1 MKELISKIE
10 QWAEDR
16 NIISGA
22 KPIDQA
28 MKLFAEHGELSE
40 NVGNNQLDKVF
51 DDVGDV
57 FVVLTIIAKQCNLS
71 IYNHLNTKLKHSGL
85 KVDVA
90 FLTSELATIATEVYE
105 WDNESTY
112 FPEHALSY
120 SVARLRSIAEQ
131 VGLTLEYCVEQAY
144 NDISKREGILWNG
157 VFIKSTHEKY
167 AEIKDLHEKSS
178 ESISQT

>member
-1 MKELISKIE
+1 MKELVLKIE

-16 NIISGA
+16 NIIKGA
-22 KPIDQA
+22 KPLDQA
-28 MKLFAEHGELSE
+28 MKLFAEHGELSDH
-40 NVGNNQLDKVF
+40 VGTNELDKVF

-71 IYNHLNTKLKHSGL
+71 IYNHLDTKLKHSGL

-105 WDNESTY
+105 WNDESMY
-112 FPEHALSY
+112 FPEYALSY
-120 SVARLRSIAEQ
+120 AVARLRSIAEQ

-144 NDISKREGILWNG
+144 IDIKDRKGILYEG
-157 VFIKSTHEKY
+157 VFIKESNPAYKEALEKLG
-167 AEIKDLHEKSS
+167 KV
-178 ESISQT
+178 

>member
-16 NIISGA
+16 NIINGA

-28 MKLFAEHGELSE
+28 MKLFAEHGELSD

-71 IYNHLNTKLKHSGL
+71 IYNQLDKKLKHSGL
-85 KVDVA
+85 KVDVV

-105 WDNESTY
+105 WDDESTY
-112 FPEHALSY
+112 FPEHALKY

-144 NDISKREGILWNG
+144 NDIKDRKGVLYDG
-157 VFIKSTHEKY
+157 VFIKESNPAYQE
-167 AEIKDLHEKSS
+167 ALIKLGKV
-178 ESISQT
+178 

>member
-1 MKELISKIE
+1 MKELILKIE

-16 NIISGA
+16 NIIKGA
-22 KPIDQA
+22 KPLDQV
-28 MKLFAEHGELSE
+28 MKLLSENGELSDH
-40 NVGNNQLDKVF
+40 VGNNELDKVF

-71 IYNHLNTKLKHSGL
+71 IYNHLDTKLKHSGL

-105 WDNESTY
+105 WDDNSSY
-112 FPEHALSY
+112 FPEYALNH

-144 NDISKREGILWNG
+144 NDIKDRKGVLFNG
-157 VFIKSTHEKY
+157 VFIK
-167 AEIKDLHEKSS
+167 
-178 ESISQT
+178 ESNPAYKETLDKLGKA

>member
-1 MKELISKIE
+1 MKELILNIE

-16 NIISGA
+16 NIIKGA
-22 KPIDQA
+22 KPLDQA
-28 MKLFAEHGELSE
+28 MKLFSENGELSDH
-40 NVGNNQLDKVF
+40 VGNNELDKVF

-71 IYNHLNTKLKHSGL
+71 IYNHLDIKLNHSGL

-105 WDNESTY
+105 WNDESTY
-112 FPEHALSY
+112 FPECALGY
-120 SVARLRSIAEQ
+120 AVARLRSIAEQ

-144 NDISKREGILWNG
+144 NDIKDRKGVLYEG
-157 VFIKSTHEKY
+157 VFIKESNPAYKEALEKLG
-167 AEIKDLHEKSS
+167 KV
-178 ESISQT
+178 

>member
-71 IYNHLNTKLKHSGL
+71 IYNHLDTKLKHSGL
-85 KVDVA
+85 KVEVA
-90 FLTSELATIATEVYE
+90 FLTSELATIATEVIVTGKRSE
-105 WDNESTY
+105 ERRVGK
-112 FPEHALSY
+112 ECL
-120 SVARLRSIAEQ
+120 RLCRSRWSP
-131 VGLTLEYCVEQAY
+131 Y
-144 NDISKREGILWNG
+144 
-157 VFIKSTHEKY
+157 H
-167 AEIKDLHEKSS
+167 
-178 ESISQT
+178 

>member
-1 MKELISKIE
+1 MKELILKIE

-16 NIISGA
+16 NIIKGA
-22 KPIDQA
+22 KPLDQA
-28 MKLFAEHGELSE
+28 MKLFSENGELSDH
-40 NVGNNQLDKVF
+40 VGNNELDKVF

-71 IYNHLNTKLKHSGL
+71 IFDHLDTKLKPSGL

-105 WDNESTY
+105 WNDESTY
-112 FPEHALSY
+112 FPKYALSY
-120 SVARLRSIAEQ
+120 AVARLRSIAEQ

-144 NDISKREGILWNG
+144 NDIRERKGILYEG
-157 VFIKSTHEKY
+157 VFIKESNPAYKEALEKLG
-167 AEIKDLHEKSS
+167 KV
-178 ESISQT
+178 

>member
-1 MKELISKIE
+1 MKELILKIE

-16 NIISGA
+16 NIIKGA
-22 KPIDQA
+22 KPLDQA
-28 MKLFAEHGELSE
+28 MKLFAEFGELSDH
-40 NVGNNQLDKVF
+40 VGNNELDKVF

-71 IYNHLNTKLKHSGL
+71 IYNHLDTKLKPSGL

-90 FLTSELATIATEVYE
+90 SLAYDLAAIAIEVYE
-105 WDNESTY
+105 WDDELTY

-120 SVARLRSIAEQ
+120 AVARLHSIAEQ

-144 NDISKREGILWNG
+144 IDIQHRKGILIDG
-157 VFIKSTHEKY
+157 VFIKESNPAYKEALEKLG
-167 AEIKDLHEKSS
+167 KV
-178 ESISQT
+178 

>member
-1 MKELISKIE
+1 MKDKLEVLVQSIE

-16 NIISGA
+16 NIIKGA

-28 MKLFAEHGELSE
+28 MKLFSEHGELSDH
-40 NVGNNQLDKVF
+40 VGNNELDKVF

-71 IYNHLNTKLKHSGL
+71 IYNHSDVKLKHSGL

-105 WDNESTY
+105 WDDNSSH
-112 FPEHALSY
+112 FPEYALNH

-144 NDISKREGILWNG
+144 NDIKDRKGVLFNG
-157 VFIKSTHEKY
+157 VFIKDSNPAYKETLEKLGK
-167 AEIKDLHEKSS
+167 A
-178 ESISQT
+178 